1 MMVSF
6 TDHCNAIFIERFPS
20 TIKIGRDSWYFNNS
34 LLYKPE
40 SSLTTKTFLF
50 LLKTKNTTTTEQ
62 VTGERTLNLV
72 LKKILELFQRI
83 QKNIRISIL
92 KRRLQKLYKKE
103 NFRPEIKPMI
113 ENLQDKI

>member
-62 VTGERTLNLV
+62 VTGERTLNLA
-72 LKKILELFQRI
+72 LKKMLELFLRIQKILEFQ
-83 QKNIRISIL
+83 
-92 KRRLQKLYKKE
+92 Y
-103 NFRPEIKPMI
+103 
-113 ENLQDKI
+113 